1 MLRPPRPPGVPS
13 RAADAASCVRALAAF
28 RPDLRMKH
36 LELLLLGSPRVR
48 VDARAARL
56 TLRKALALLVFLV
69 CNGGRHRR
77 DALAELLWPGSQPG
91 TGRTRLRR
99 TAHRLADAIGFNPL
113 EGDAETLGLAGDTAI
128 DCDALRFEQSARSA
142 AAGSIPLE
150 RIRAIADLYG
160 GDFMQ
165 GFALPDNDDFMRW
178 RDAWA
183 HRLRSLQLDLLRL
196 LIERCRAAGD
206 HETALLSARR
216 LVFFEPAEESSHRL
230 LIELLIA
237 DGRTGEALAQYAA
250 CRQMLR
256 EDYGAEPSAAT
267 RALVGKL
274 EAGLDHTAPAP
285 IPRIHYTA
293 SADAHIAYQ
302 VVGRGRPDVL
312 LVPGFVSHLEQCWLE
327 PALAGFLGRLAADHR
342 LILLD
347 RRGIGLSDRTAG
359 PPTAE
364 STAADLEAVL
374 DAAGAE
380 RAILFGIS
388 EGGPAVL
395 RFARNH
401 PGRVHAL
408 VLFGTMARGA
418 YADDYPWA
426 LDRAGFD
433 AWLDRMIANWGGPAG
448 IRMFAPS
455 RADDPAL
462 RDWWARTLRL
472 GSSPGAMRAVLEAL
486 HELDVREL
494 LAEIDVPTLVM
505 HREGDRAIHV
515 EAGRRI
521 ARALPDSVWVRLSGA
536 DHWPWIGE
544 TEPVL
549 GAFRTFVSGLA

>member
-1 MLRPPRPPGVPS
+1 
-13 RAADAASCVRALAAF
+13 
-28 RPDLRMKH
+28 MKH
-36 LELLLLGSPRVR
+36 MELLLLGSPRVL
-48 VDARAARL
+48 VDGCAARL
-56 TLRKALALLVFLV
+56 TLRKALALLVFLI

-77 DALAELLWPGSQPG
+77 DALAELLWPGSPPG

-99 TAHRLADAIGFNPL
+99 TAHRLADALGFNPL
-113 EGDAETLGLAGDTAI
+113 EGDAETLGLAAETPI
-128 DCDALRFEQSARSA
+128 ECDALRFEQSAQSVA
-142 AAGSIPLE
+142 DESIPLE
-150 RIRAIADLYG
+150 RVRAVADLYG

-165 GFALPDNDDFMRW
+165 GFALPENDEFMRW
-178 RDAWA
+178 RDARA
-183 HRLRSLQLDLLRL
+183 QRLRSMQLDVLRA
-196 LIERCRAAGD
+196 LIERCRSAGD
-206 HETALLSARR
+206 RETALLSARR
-216 LVFFEPAEESSHRL
+216 LVFFGPAEESAHRL

-237 DGRTGEALAQYAA
+237 DGRDGEALAQYAA

-256 EDYGAEPSAAT
+256 EDYDAEPSAAT
-267 RALVGKL
+267 RALVSKL
-274 EAGLDHTAPAP
+274 EAGLDQTAPAP
-285 IPRIHYTA
+285 IPRIRYTA
-293 SADAHIAYQ
+293 SGDAHIAWQ

-327 PALAGFLGRLAADHR
+327 PGLAAFLGRLAADHR

-364 STAADLEAVL
+364 STSTDLEAVL

-395 RFARNH
+395 KFARDH
-401 PGRVHAL
+401 PERVHAL
-408 VLFGTMARGA
+408 ILFGTMARGA

-433 AWLDRMIANWGGPAG
+433 AWLARMVATWGGPSG

-455 RADDPAL
+455 RADDPAF
-462 RDWWARTLRL
+462 REWWARTLRL

-486 HELDVREL
+486 HALDVRAL
-494 LAEIDVPTLVM
+494 LPEIDVPALVM
-505 HREGDRAIHV
+505 HRGGDRAIHV
-515 EAGRRI
+515 EAGRQI
-521 ARALPDSVWVRLSGA
+521 ALALPDSVWVRLAGD

-549 GAFRTFVSGLA
+549 GAIETFVSGLE